1 MPEVFID
8 TMFVMIVGRIFQ
20 QTIGI
25 YYGYKLCSSSR
36 RLVFLYSYEADF
48 IQGLLKKNERKLA
61 LNNFMFGDFVDSIY
75 PIELEIRDSIK
86 TDRSAS

>member
-1 MPEVFID
+1 MLLFSPTGVPL
-8 TMFVMIVGRIFQ
+8 FVRGRLHTGTSQ
-20 QTIGI
+20 E
-25 YYGYKLCSSSR
+25 K
-36 RLVFLYSYEADF
+36 
-48 IQGLLKKNERKLA
+48 ERKLA